1 MKKTILLSL
10 MASSLLAE
18 DDGVFMSVGYQ
29 IGEAAQ
35 MVKNTGEIQKVS
47 NAYENLN
54 NLLTRY
60 NELKQTASST
70 NSSTA
75 QAVDNLKESA
85 SRLKTTPNTA
95 NQAVS
100 SALSSAVAMWQ
111 VIASNLANNS
121 LPTDKYNE
129 INTISQSLQNTLENK
144 NTANNNITIEN
155 DYEQLL
161 TQASTIISTLQ
172 SQCPGIDGGNGKP
185 WGINASGNA
194 CNIFG
199 STFSAI
205 NSMINSAKKAAEQA
219 RRTAPE
225 GPNQQS
231 AFNSMINSAKKAAE
245 QARRT
250 APEGPNQQSAFTDAD
265 FTKNLNQVSSVINDT
280 ISYLK
285 GDNLATIY
293 NTLQKTPDS
302 KGFHS
307 LVSRSSYSYSLNE
320 TKYSE
325 FQTTTKE
332 FGHNPFRSVGLINSQ
347 SNNGAMNGVGVQL
360 GYKQFFGKNKFFG
373 IRYYAFFDYN
383 HAYIKSNFFNSASNV
398 FTYGAGSDLL
408 LNFINGG
415 SDKNRKVSFGI
426 FGGIALAGTT
436 WLNNQSA
443 NLKITNSAY
452 SAKINNTNF
461 QFLFN
466 TGLRLQGIHHGVEL
480 GVKIPTI
487 NTNYYSFMGA
497 KLAFRRLYSVYFNYV
512 LAY

>member
-10 MASSLLAE
+10 MASSLFAE
-18 DDGVFMSVGYQ
+18 DDGAYMSVGYQ

-60 NELKQTASST
+60 NELKQTASNT
-70 NSSTA
+70 DSSTA
-75 QAVDNLKESA
+75 QAIDNLKESA

-100 SALSSAVAMWQ
+100 SALSSAVGMWQ

-121 LPTDKYNE
+121 LSTSEYNK
-129 INTISQSLQNTLENK
+129 INAISQLLQNTLENK
-144 NTANNNITIEN
+144 NNELTIGN
-155 DYEQLL
+155 DYEHLL
-161 TQASTIISTLQ
+161 TQASTIINTLQ
-172 SQCPGIDGGNGKP
+172 SQCPGVDGGNGKP

-194 CNIFG
+194 CAIFG
-199 STFSAI
+199 NTFSAI
-205 NSMINSAKKAAEQA
+205 NSMIDSAKNAAADA
-219 RRTAPE
+219 RRTSPDNL
-225 GPNQQS
+225 NQQN
-231 AFNSMINSAKKAAE
+231 AFNN
-245 QARRT
+245 
-250 APEGPNQQSAFTDAD
+250 AD
-265 FTKNLNQVSSVINDT
+265 FNKNLNQVSSVINDT

-285 GDNLATIY
+285 GDNLETIY
-293 NTLQKTPDS
+293 NTLQKTPNS
-302 KGFHS
+302 KGFQS

-320 TKYSE
+320 TQYSQ

-373 IRYYAFFDYN
+373 IRYYGFFDYN
-383 HAYIKSNFFNSASNV
+383 YAYIKSNFFNSASNV

-443 NLKITNSAY
+443 NLKTTTSIY

-466 TGLRLQGIHHGVEL
+466 TGLRLQGIHHGIEL

-497 KLAFRRLYSVYFNYV
+497 KLAYRRLYSVYFNYV

>member
-60 NELKQTASST
+60 NELKQTASNT
-70 NSSTA
+70 DSSTA
-75 QAVDNLKESA
+75 QAIDNLKESA
-85 SRLKTTPNTA
+85 NRLKTTPNSA

-121 LPTDKYNE
+121 LSTSEYNK
-129 INTISQSLQNTLENK
+129 INAISQLLQNTLENK
-144 NTANNNITIEN
+144 NTANNNTTIEN
-155 DYEQLL
+155 DYDHLL
-161 TQASTIISTLQ
+161 TQASIIINTLQ

-199 STFSAI
+199 NTFSAI
-205 NSMINSAKKAAEQA
+205 NSIIDSAKKAAAQS
-219 RRTAPE
+219 RRTDPKN
-225 GPNQQS
+225 PNQS
-231 AFNSMINSAKKAAE
+231 N
-245 QARRT
+245 T
-250 APEGPNQQSAFTDAD
+250 FTDAD
-265 FTKNLNQVSSVINDT
+265 FNKNLNQVSSVINDT

-285 GDNLATIY
+285 GENLETIY
-293 NTLQKTPDS
+293 NTLQKTPGS
-302 KGFHS
+302 KGFQS

-320 TKYSE
+320 TQYSE

-332 FGHNPFRSVGLINSQ
+332 FGNNPFRSVGLINSQ
-347 SNNGAMNGVGVQL
+347 SNNGAMNGVGVQV

-408 LNFINGG
+408 LNLINGG
-415 SDKNRKVSFGI
+415 SNQNRKISFGI

-436 WLNNQSA
+436 WLNSQFV
-443 NLKITNSAY
+443 NLKTTTSIYN
-452 SAKINNTNF
+452 AKINNTNF

>member
-29 IGEAAQ
+29 IGEAVQ
-35 MVKNTGEIQKVS
+35 QVKNTGEIQKVS

-60 NELKQTASST
+60 NELKQTASNT
-70 NSSTA
+70 DSSTA
-75 QAVDNLKESA
+75 QAIDNLKESA
-85 SRLKTTPNTA
+85 SRLKTTPNSA
-95 NQAVS
+95 KEAVS

-121 LPTDKYNE
+121 LPTSEYEK

-144 NTANNNITIEN
+144 NNDLTIVN
-155 DYEQLL
+155 DYEYLL
-161 TQASTIISTLQ
+161 GQASTIISTLQ
-172 SQCPGIDGGNGKP
+172 SQCPSIDGGNGTP

-199 STFSAI
+199 NTFSAI
-205 NSMINSAKKAAEQA
+205 TSMIDSAKKAAEQS
-219 RRTAPE
+219 RRTDPE
-225 GPNQQS
+225 NPNQ
-231 AFNSMINSAKKAAE
+231 
-245 QARRT
+245 
-250 APEGPNQQSAFTDAD
+250 PNAFTNAD
-265 FTKNLNQVSSVINDT
+265 FNKNLNEVSSVINDT

-302 KGFHS
+302 KGFQS

-320 TKYSE
+320 TQYSE

-373 IRYYAFFDYN
+373 IRYYGFFDYN
-383 HAYIKSNFFNSASNV
+383 YAYIKSNFFNSASNV

-497 KLAFRRLYSVYFNYV
+497 KLAYRRLYSVYFNYV

>member
-1 MKKTILLSL
+1 MKKTILLPL

-18 DDGVFMSVGYQ
+18 NDGAFMSVGYQ
-29 IGEAAQ
+29 IGEAVQ

-60 NELKQTASST
+60 NELKQTASNT

-75 QAVDNLKESA
+75 QAIDNLKESA
-85 SRLKTTPNTA
+85 SRLKTTPNSA

-100 SALSSAVAMWQ
+100 SALSSAVGMWQ

-121 LPTDKYNE
+121 LPTGKYNE
-129 INTISQSLQNTLENK
+129 INAISQLLQNTLENK
-144 NTANNNITIEN
+144 NNELTIGN
-155 DYEQLL
+155 DYEHLL
-161 TQASTIISTLQ
+161 TQASTIINTLQ
-172 SQCPGIDGGNGKP
+172 NQCPGIDGGNGKP

-194 CNIFG
+194 CAIFG
-199 STFSAI
+199 NTFNAI
-205 NSMINSAKKAAEQA
+205 NSMIDSAKKAAADA
-219 RRTAPE
+219 RRTSPE
-225 GPNQQS
+225 NPNQPN
-231 AFNSMINSAKKAAE
+231 AFNN
-245 QARRT
+245 
-250 APEGPNQQSAFTDAD
+250 AD
-265 FTKNLNQVSSVINDT
+265 FNKNLNQVSSVINDT

-320 TKYSE
+320 TQYSE

-497 KLAFRRLYSVYFNYV
+497 KLAYRRLYSVYFNYV

>member
-1 MKKTILLSL
+1 MKKMILLSL

-60 NELKQTASST
+60 NELKQTASNT

-75 QAVDNLKESA
+75 QAINNLKESA
-85 SRLKTTPNTA
+85 NRLKTTPNTA

-121 LPTDKYNE
+121 LPTNE
-129 INTISQSLQNTLENK
+129 YEKINTISQLLQNTLENK
-144 NTANNNITIEN
+144 NTANNNTTIDN
-155 DYEQLL
+155 DASKLL
-161 TQASTIISTLQ
+161 DDAKTIINTLQ
-172 SQCPGIDGGNGKP
+172 SQCPRIDGGNGKP

-199 STFSAI
+199 NTFSAI
-205 NSMINSAKKAAEQA
+205 TSMINSAKEAAAQS
-219 RRTAPE
+219 RRTDPE
-225 GPNQQS
+225 NPNKQNTFTNTD
-231 AFNSMINSAKKAAE
+231 FN
-245 QARRT
+245 
-250 APEGPNQQSAFTDAD
+250 
-265 FTKNLNQVSSVINDT
+265 KNLNQVSSVINDT

-285 GDNLATIY
+285 GENLATIY
-293 NTLQKTPDS
+293 NTLQKTPGS
-302 KGFHS
+302 KGFQG

-320 TKYSE
+320 TQYSE

-332 FGHNPFRSVGLINSQ
+332 FGNNPFRSVGLINSQ

-415 SDKNRKVSFGI
+415 SNQNRKISFGI

-436 WLNNQSA
+436 WLNSQFV
-443 NLKITNSAY
+443 NLKTTTSIYN
-452 SAKINNTNF
+452 AKINNTNF

>member
-10 MASSLLAE
+10 MVSSLLAE
-18 DDGVFMSVGYQ
+18 NDGVFMSVGYQ
-29 IGEAAQ
+29 IGEAVQ
-35 MVKNTGEIQKVS
+35 QVKNTGEIQKVS

-60 NELKQTASST
+60 NELKQTASNT

-75 QAVDNLKESA
+75 QAINNLKESA
-85 SRLKTTPNTA
+85 SRLKTTPNSA

-100 SALSSAVAMWQ
+100 SALSSAVGMWQ

-121 LPTDKYNE
+121 LSTSEYNK
-129 INTISQSLQNTLENK
+129 INAISQLLQNTLENK
-144 NTANNNITIEN
+144 NNNLTIAN
-155 DYEQLL
+155 DYDHLL
-161 TQASTIISTLQ
+161 GQASAIINTLQ

-199 STFSAI
+199 NTFNAI
-205 NSMINSAKKAAEQA
+205 NSMISSAKKAAADA

-225 GPNQQS
+225 NPNQ
-231 AFNSMINSAKKAAE
+231 
-245 QARRT
+245 
-250 APEGPNQQSAFTDAD
+250 PNAFTNAD
-265 FTKNLNQVSSVINDT
+265 FNKNLNQVSSVINDT

-302 KGFHS
+302 KGFQS

-320 TKYSE
+320 TQYSQ

-497 KLAFRRLYSVYFNYV
+497 KLAYRRLYSVYFNYV

>member
-10 MASSLLAE
+10 MVSSLLAE
-18 DDGVFMSVGYQ
+18 NDGVFMSVGYQ
-29 IGEAAQ
+29 IGEAVQ
-35 MVKNTGEIQKVS
+35 QVKNTGEIQKVS

-60 NELKQTASST
+60 NELKQTASNT
-70 NSSTA
+70 NSSTT
-75 QAVDNLKESA
+75 QAIDNLKESA

-100 SALSSAVAMWQ
+100 SALSSAVGMWQ

-121 LPTDKYNE
+121 LPTSEYEKLKA
-129 INTISQSLQNTLENK
+129 TSQLLQNTLENK
-144 NTANNNITIEN
+144 NNNLTIGN
-155 DYEQLL
+155 DYGQLL
-161 TQASTIISTLQ
+161 TQASTIINTLQ
-172 SQCPGIDGGNGKP
+172 TQCPGIDGGNGKP

-194 CNIFG
+194 CTIFG
-199 STFSAI
+199 NTFNAI
-205 NSMINSAKKAAEQA
+205 TSMIDSAKKAAADA

-225 GPNQQS
+225 GPNQ
-231 AFNSMINSAKKAAE
+231 
-245 QARRT
+245 
-250 APEGPNQQSAFTDAD
+250 PNAFTNAD
-265 FTKNLNQVSSVINDT
+265 FNKNLNQVSSVINDT

-302 KGFHS
+302 KGFQS

-320 TKYSE
+320 TQYSQ

-436 WLNNQSA
+436 WLNSQLV
-443 NLKITNSAY
+443 NLKTTTSIYN
-452 SAKINNTNF
+452 AKINNTNF

-497 KLAFRRLYSVYFNYV
+497 KLTYRRLYSLYLNYV

>member
-10 MASSLLAE
+10 MASSLFAE
-18 DDGVFMSVGYQ
+18 DDGAYMSVGYQ

-60 NELKQTASST
+60 NELKQTASNT
-70 NSSTA
+70 DSSTT
-75 QAVDNLKESA
+75 QAIDNLKESA
-85 SRLKTTPNTA
+85 GRLKTTPNTA

-100 SALSSAVAMWQ
+100 SALSSAVGMWQ
-111 VIASNLANNS
+111 VIASNLANGT
-121 LPTDKYNE
+121 LPTDKYNQ
-129 INTISQSLQNTLENK
+129 INAISQLLQNTLENK
-144 NTANNNITIEN
+144 NNELTIGN
-155 DYEQLL
+155 DYEHLL
-161 TQASTIISTLQ
+161 GQASTIISTLQ
-172 SQCPGIDGGNGKP
+172 SQCPRIDGGNGKP

-199 STFSAI
+199 NTFNAI
-205 NSMINSAKKAAEQA
+205 TSMIDSAKKAATQS
-219 RRTAPE
+219 RRTDPSQ
-225 GPNQQS
+225 PNQ
-231 AFNSMINSAKKAAE
+231 
-245 QARRT
+245 
-250 APEGPNQQSAFTDAD
+250 PNTFTNAD
-265 FTKNLNQVSSVINDT
+265 FNKNLNEVSSVINDT

-285 GDNLATIY
+285 GENLATIY
-293 NTLQKTPDS
+293 NTLQKTPGS
-302 KGFHS
+302 KGFQS

-320 TKYSE
+320 TQYSE

-415 SDKNRKVSFGI
+415 SDRNRKISFGI

-436 WLNNQSA
+436 WLNSQSV
-443 NLKITNSAY
+443 NLKTTTSIYN
-452 SAKINNTNF
+452 AKINNTNF

>member
-10 MASSLLAE
+10 MVSSLLAE

-60 NELKQTASST
+60 NELKQTASNT
-70 NSSTA
+70 DSSTA
-75 QAVDNLKESA
+75 QAIDNLKESA
-85 SRLKTTPNTA
+85 SRLKTTPNNA

-111 VIASNLANNS
+111 VIASNLANGT

-129 INTISQSLQNTLENK
+129 INAISQLLQNTLENK
-144 NTANNNITIEN
+144 NTANNNTTIEN
-155 DYEQLL
+155 DYDQLL

-205 NSMINSAKKAAEQA
+205 NSMIDSAKKAAEQS
-219 RRTAPE
+219 RRTDPSQ
-225 GPNQQS
+225 PNQ
-231 AFNSMINSAKKAAE
+231 
-245 QARRT
+245 
-250 APEGPNQQSAFTDAD
+250 PNTFTNAD
-265 FTKNLNQVSSVINDT
+265 FNKNLNQVSSVINDT

-302 KGFHS
+302 KGFQS

-320 TKYSE
+320 TQYSE

-332 FGHNPFRSVGLINSQ
+332 FGLNPFRSVGLINSQ

-360 GYKQFFGKNKFFG
+360 GYKQFFGQNKFFG

-415 SDKNRKVSFGI
+415 SDKNRKISFGI

-436 WLNNQSA
+436 WLNSQSA

>member
-1 MKKTILLSL
+1 MKKTILLPL

-18 DDGVFMSVGYQ
+18 NDGVFMSVGYQ

-60 NELKQTASST
+60 NELKQTASNT
-70 NSSTA
+70 DSSTA
-75 QAVDNLKESA
+75 QAINNLKESA
-85 SRLKTTPNTA
+85 NRLKTTPNTA

-100 SALSSAVAMWQ
+100 SALSSAVGMWQ
-111 VIASNLANNS
+111 VVASNLANGTLS
-121 LPTDKYNE
+121 TSEYDK
-129 INTISQSLQNTLENK
+129 INAISQLLQNTLENK
-144 NTANNNITIEN
+144 NNELTIGN
-155 DYEQLL
+155 DYEYLL
-161 TQASTIISTLQ
+161 TQASTIINTLQ

-185 WGINASGNA
+185 WGINANGNA

-199 STFSAI
+199 NTFNAI
-205 NSMINSAKKAAEQA
+205 NSMISSAKKAAAEA

-225 GPNQQS
+225 NPNQ
-231 AFNSMINSAKKAAE
+231 
-245 QARRT
+245 
-250 APEGPNQQSAFTDAD
+250 PSAFTNAD

-285 GDNLATIY
+285 GDNLETIY
-293 NTLQKTPDS
+293 NTLQKTPNS
-302 KGFHS
+302 KGFQS

-320 TKYSE
+320 TQYSQ

-436 WLNNQSA
+436 WLNSQSA

>member
-1 MKKTILLSL
+1 M
-10 MASSLLAE
+10 
-18 DDGVFMSVGYQ
+18 
-29 IGEAAQ
+29 
-35 MVKNTGEIQKVS
+35 
-47 NAYENLN
+47 
-54 NLLTRY
+54 
-60 NELKQTASST
+60 
-70 NSSTA
+70 
-75 QAVDNLKESA
+75 
-85 SRLKTTPNTA
+85 
-95 NQAVS
+95 
-100 SALSSAVAMWQ
+100 
-111 VIASNLANNS
+111 
-121 LPTDKYNE
+121 
-129 INTISQSLQNTLENK
+129 
-144 NTANNNITIEN
+144 
-155 DYEQLL
+155 
-161 TQASTIISTLQ
+161 
-172 SQCPGIDGGNGKP
+172 ID
-185 WGINASGNA
+185 
-194 CNIFG
+194 
-199 STFSAI
+199 
-205 NSMINSAKKAAEQA
+205 SAKKAAAEA
-219 RRTAPE
+219 RRTSPKN
-225 GPNQQS
+225 PNQQ
-231 AFNSMINSAKKAAE
+231 N
-245 QARRT
+245 
-250 APEGPNQQSAFTDAD
+250 AFTNAD
-265 FTKNLNQVSSVINDT
+265 FNKNLNQVSSVINDT

-293 NTLQKTPDS
+293 NTLQKTPNS

-320 TKYSE
+320 TQYSQ

-436 WLNNQSA
+436 WLNSQSA
-443 NLKITNSAY
+443 NLKITNSTY

>member
-1 MKKTILLSL
+1 
-10 MASSLLAE
+10 
-18 DDGVFMSVGYQ
+18 MSVGYQ

-60 NELKQTASST
+60 NELKQTASNT

-75 QAVDNLKESA
+75 QAINNLKESA
-85 SRLKTTPNTA
+85 NRLKTTPNTA

-121 LPTDKYNE
+121 LSASEYEKLKAT
-129 INTISQSLQNTLENK
+129 SQLLQNTLENK
-144 NTANNNITIEN
+144 NTANNNTTIEN
-155 DYEQLL
+155 DYSQLL
-161 TQASTIISTLQ
+161 DDAKTIISTLQ

-199 STFSAI
+199 NTFSAI
-205 NSMINSAKKAAEQA
+205 NSMINSAKEAAMQS
-219 RRTAPE
+219 RRTE
-225 GPNQQS
+225 PNQ
-231 AFNSMINSAKKAAE
+231 
-245 QARRT
+245 
-250 APEGPNQQSAFTDAD
+250 PSAFTNAD
-265 FTKNLNQVSSVINDT
+265 FNKNLNQVSSVINDT

-285 GDNLATIY
+285 GENLATIY
-293 NTLQKTPDS
+293 NTLQKTPGS
-302 KGFHS
+302 KGFQS

-332 FGHNPFRSVGLINSQ
+332 FGNNPFRSVGLINSQ

-415 SDKNRKVSFGI
+415 SNQNRKISFGI

-436 WLNNQSA
+436 WLNSQFV
-443 NLKITNSAY
+443 NLKTTTSIY

>member
-10 MASSLLAE
+10 MVSSLLAE
-18 DDGVFMSVGYQ
+18 NDGVFMSVGYQ
-29 IGEAAQ
+29 IGEAVQ
-35 MVKNTGEIQKVS
+35 QVKNTGEIQKVS

-60 NELKQTASST
+60 NELKQTASNT
-70 NSSTA
+70 DSSTA
-75 QAVDNLKESA
+75 QAIDNLKESA
-85 SRLKTTPNTA
+85 SRLKTTPNSA

-129 INTISQSLQNTLENK
+129 INAISQLLQNTLEK
-144 NTANNNITIEN
+144 NNDLKIEN
-155 DYEQLL
+155 DYDQLL
-161 TQASTIISTLQ
+161 TQASTIINTLQ
-172 SQCPGIDGGNGKP
+172 SQCPEIDGGNGKP

-194 CNIFG
+194 CAIFG
-199 STFSAI
+199 NTFNAI
-205 NSMINSAKKAAEQA
+205 NSMIDSAKKAAADA

-225 GPNQQS
+225 SPSQPS
-231 AFNSMINSAKKAAE
+231 AFNN
-245 QARRT
+245 
-250 APEGPNQQSAFTDAD
+250 AD
-265 FTKNLNQVSSVINDT
+265 FNKNLNQVSSVINDT

-320 TKYSE
+320 TQYSQ

-415 SDKNRKVSFGI
+415 SDKNRKISFGI

-443 NLKITNSAY
+443 NLKTTTSIYN
-452 SAKINNTNF
+452 AKINNTNF

-497 KLAFRRLYSVYFNYV
+497 KLAYRRLYSVYFNYV

>member
-10 MASSLLAE
+10 MVSPLLAE
-18 DDGVFMSVGYQ
+18 NDGVFMSVGYQ

-60 NELKQTASST
+60 NELKQTASRT
-70 NSSTA
+70 DSSTA
-75 QAVDNLKESA
+75 QAINNLKESA
-85 SRLKTTPNTA
+85 SRLKTTPNSA

-100 SALSSAVAMWQ
+100 SALSSAVGMWQ
-111 VIASNLANNS
+111 VIASNLAKNS
-121 LPTDKYNE
+121 LSTSEYNK
-129 INTISQSLQNTLENK
+129 INAISQLLQNTLENK
-144 NTANNNITIEN
+144 NTANNNTTIDN
-155 DYEQLL
+155 DASKLL
-161 TQASTIISTLQ
+161 DDAKTIISTLQ

-194 CNIFG
+194 CNIFDN
-199 STFSAI
+199 TFSAI
-205 NSMINSAKKAAEQA
+205 NSMIDSAKKVAAEA
-219 RRTAPE
+219 RRTDPE
-225 GPNQQS
+225 NLNQ
-231 AFNSMINSAKKAAE
+231 
-245 QARRT
+245 
-250 APEGPNQQSAFTDAD
+250 PSAFTNAD
-265 FTKNLNQVSSVINDT
+265 FNKNLNQVSSVINDT

-293 NTLQKTPDS
+293 NTLQKTPGS
-302 KGFHS
+302 KGFQG

-320 TKYSE
+320 TKYSQ

-332 FGHNPFRSVGLINSQ
+332 FGNNPFRSVGLINSQ
-347 SNNGAMNGVGVQL
+347 SDNGAMNGVGVQL

-436 WLNNQSA
+436 WLNSQFV
-443 NLKITNSAY
+443 NLKTTTSIYN
-452 SAKINNTNF
+452 AKINNTNF

-497 KLAFRRLYSVYFNYV
+497 KLAYRRLYSVYFNYV

>member
-10 MASSLLAE
+10 MVSSLLAE
-18 DDGVFMSVGYQ
+18 NDGVFMSVGYQ

-60 NELKQTASST
+60 NELKQTASNT
-70 NSSTA
+70 NSSTT
-75 QAVDNLKESA
+75 QAIDNLKESA
-85 SRLKTTPNTA
+85 SRLKTTPNSA
-95 NQAVS
+95 NQAVF
-100 SALSSAVAMWQ
+100 SALSSAVGMWQ
-111 VIASNLANNS
+111 VIASNLAS
-121 LPTDKYNE
+121 GTLPTDKYNQ
-129 INTISQSLQNTLENK
+129 INAISQLLQNTLENK
-144 NTANNNITIEN
+144 NNNLTIAN
-155 DYEQLL
+155 DYDHLL
-161 TQASTIISTLQ
+161 GQAKTIISTLQ

-194 CNIFG
+194 CAIFG
-199 STFSAI
+199 NTFSAI
-205 NSMINSAKKAAEQA
+205 NSMIDSAKKAAAEA
-219 RRTAPE
+219 RRNNPE
-225 GPNQQS
+225 GPNQT
-231 AFNSMINSAKKAAE
+231 N
-245 QARRT
+245 
-250 APEGPNQQSAFTDAD
+250 AFTNAD
-265 FTKNLNQVSSVINDT
+265 FNKNLNQVSSVINDT

-293 NTLQKTPDS
+293 NTLQKTPNS
-302 KGFHS
+302 KGFQS

-320 TKYSE
+320 TQYSQ

-347 SNNGAMNGVGVQL
+347 SDNGAMNGVGVQL

-415 SDKNRKVSFGI
+415 SDKNRKISFGI

-436 WLNNQSA
+436 WLNSQSA

-497 KLAFRRLYSVYFNYV
+497 KLAYRRLYSVYFNYV

>member
-10 MASSLLAE
+10 MVSSLFAE
-18 DDGVFMSVGYQ
+18 DDGVYMSVGYQ

-60 NELKQTASST
+60 NELKQTASNT

-75 QAVDNLKESA
+75 QAIDNLKESA
-85 SRLKTTPNTA
+85 SRLKTTPNSA

-111 VIASNLANNS
+111 VIVSNLANNS
-121 LPTDKYNE
+121 LPTSEYNK
-129 INTISQSLQNTLENK
+129 INAISQSLQNTLENK
-144 NTANNNITIEN
+144 NNDLKIEN
-155 DYEQLL
+155 DYDHLL
-161 TQASTIISTLQ
+161 TQASTIINTLQ

-199 STFSAI
+199 NTFNAI
-205 NSMINSAKKAAEQA
+205 TSMIDSAKKAAADA

-225 GPNQQS
+225 SPNQPS
-231 AFNSMINSAKKAAE
+231 AFNN
-245 QARRT
+245 
-250 APEGPNQQSAFTDAD
+250 AD
-265 FTKNLNQVSSVINDT
+265 FNKNLNQVSSVINDT

-302 KGFHS
+302 KGFQS

-320 TKYSE
+320 TQYSE

-436 WLNNQSA
+436 WLNSQFM
-443 NLKITNSAY
+443 NLKTTNSAY

-497 KLAFRRLYSVYFNYV
+497 KLAYRRLYSVYFNYV

>member
-10 MASSLLAE
+10 MASSLFAE
-18 DDGVFMSVGYQ
+18 DDGAYMSVGYQ

-60 NELKQTASST
+60 NELKQTASNT
-70 NSSTA
+70 DSSTT
-75 QAVDNLKESA
+75 QAIDNLKESA

-100 SALSSAVAMWQ
+100 SALSSAVGMWQ

-121 LPTDKYNE
+121 LSTSEYDK
-129 INTISQSLQNTLENK
+129 INAISQLLQNTLENK
-144 NTANNNITIEN
+144 SNDLKIEN
-155 DYEQLL
+155 DYDHLL
-161 TQASTIISTLQ
+161 TQASTIINTLQ
-172 SQCPGIDGGNGKP
+172 SQCPSVDGGNGTP

-194 CNIFG
+194 CAIFG
-199 STFSAI
+199 NTFSAI
-205 NSMINSAKKAAEQA
+205 NSMIDSAKKAAADA
-219 RRTAPE
+219 RRTDPE
-225 GPNQQS
+225 NPNQQN
-231 AFNSMINSAKKAAE
+231 AFNN
-245 QARRT
+245 
-250 APEGPNQQSAFTDAD
+250 AD
-265 FTKNLNQVSSVINDT
+265 FNKNLNQVSSVINDT

-285 GDNLATIY
+285 GDNLETIY
-293 NTLQKTPDS
+293 NTLQKTPNS
-302 KGFHS
+302 KGFQS

-320 TKYSE
+320 TQYSQ

-373 IRYYAFFDYN
+373 IRYYGFFDYN
-383 HAYIKSNFFNSASNV
+383 YAYIKSNFFNSASNV

-415 SDKNRKVSFGI
+415 SDRNRKVSFGI

-452 SAKINNTNF
+452 STKINNTNF

-466 TGLRLQGIHHGVEL
+466 TGLRLQGIHHGIEL

-497 KLAFRRLYSVYFNYV
+497 KLAYRRLYSLYLNYV

>member
-1 MKKTILLSL
+1 MKKTILLPL

-18 DDGVFMSVGYQ
+18 NDGVFMSVGYQ
-29 IGEAAQ
+29 IGEAVQ
-35 MVKNTGEIQKVS
+35 QVKNTGEIQKVS

-60 NELKQTASST
+60 NELKQTASNT

-75 QAVDNLKESA
+75 QAIDNLKESA

-100 SALSSAVAMWQ
+100 SALSSAVGMWQ

-121 LPTDKYNE
+121 LSTSEYDK
-129 INTISQSLQNTLENK
+129 INAISQLLQNTLENK
-144 NTANNNITIEN
+144 NNDLTIGN
-155 DYEQLL
+155 DYEHLL
-161 TQASTIISTLQ
+161 TQASTIINTLQ

-194 CNIFG
+194 CTIFG
-199 STFSAI
+199 NTFNAI
-205 NSMINSAKKAAEQA
+205 TSMIDSAKKAAEQA
-219 RRTAPE
+219 RRTDPE
-225 GPNQQS
+225 NPNQ
-231 AFNSMINSAKKAAE
+231 
-245 QARRT
+245 
-250 APEGPNQQSAFTDAD
+250 PNAFTNAD
-265 FTKNLNQVSSVINDT
+265 FNKNLNQVSSVINDT

-293 NTLQKTPDS
+293 NTLQKTPGS

-320 TKYSE
+320 TQYSQ

-373 IRYYAFFDYN
+373 IRYYGFFDYN
-383 HAYIKSNFFNSASNV
+383 YAYIKSNFFNSASNV

-443 NLKITNSAY
+443 NLKTTTSAY

-497 KLAFRRLYSVYFNYV
+497 KLAYRRLYSVYFNYV

>member
-10 MASSLLAE
+10 MVSSLLAE
-18 DDGVFMSVGYQ
+18 NDGVFMSVGYQ
-29 IGEAAQ
+29 IGEAVQ
-35 MVKNTGEIQKVS
+35 QVKNTGEIQKVS

-60 NELKQTASST
+60 NELKQTASNT

-75 QAVDNLKESA
+75 QAIDNLKESA
-85 SRLKTTPNTA
+85 KRLKTTPNSA

-100 SALSSAVAMWQ
+100 SALSSAVGMWQ
-111 VIASNLANNS
+111 VVASNLANNS
-121 LPTDKYNE
+121 LPTSEYEKLKA
-129 INTISQSLQNTLENK
+129 TSQLLQNTLENK
-144 NTANNNITIEN
+144 NNELTIGN
-155 DYEQLL
+155 DYEHLL
-161 TQASTIISTLQ
+161 TQASTIINTLQ

-194 CNIFG
+194 CTIFG
-199 STFSAI
+199 NTFNAI
-205 NSMINSAKKAAEQA
+205 NSMIDSAKKAATEA
-219 RRTAPE
+219 RRTSP
-225 GPNQQS
+225 GS
-231 AFNSMINSAKKAAE
+231 
-245 QARRT
+245 
-250 APEGPNQQSAFTDAD
+250 PNQQSAFTNAD
-265 FTKNLNQVSSVINDT
+265 FNKNLNQVSSVINDT

-293 NTLQKTPDS
+293 NTLQKTPNS
-302 KGFHS
+302 KGFQS

-320 TKYSE
+320 TQYSE

-373 IRYYAFFDYN
+373 IRYYGFFDYN
-383 HAYIKSNFFNSASNV
+383 YAYIKSNFFNSASNV

-436 WLNNQSA
+436 WLNSQLV

-452 SAKINNTNF
+452 NAKINNTNF

-497 KLAFRRLYSVYFNYV
+497 KLAYRRLYSVYFNYV

>member
-10 MASSLLAE
+10 MVSSLLAE

-60 NELKQTASST
+60 NELKQTASNT

-75 QAVDNLKESA
+75 QAIDNLKESA
-85 SRLKTTPNTA
+85 NRLKTTPNTA

-121 LPTDKYNE
+121 LPASEYEKLKAT
-129 INTISQSLQNTLENK
+129 SQLLQNTLENK
-144 NTANNNITIEN
+144 NNELTIGN
-155 DYEQLL
+155 DYDSLL
-161 TQASTIISTLQ
+161 TQASTIINTLQ
-172 SQCPGIDGGNGKP
+172 SQCPKIDGGNGKP

-199 STFSAI
+199 NTFSAI
-205 NSMINSAKKAAEQA
+205 TSMINSAKKTAEQS
-219 RRTAPE
+219 RRTDPE
-225 GPNQQS
+225 KPNQ
-231 AFNSMINSAKKAAE
+231 
-245 QARRT
+245 
-250 APEGPNQQSAFTDAD
+250 PNTFTNAD
-265 FTKNLNQVSSVINDT
+265 FNKNLNQVSSVIEKT

-285 GDNLATIY
+285 GENLETIY
-293 NTLQKTPDS
+293 NTLQKTPGS
-302 KGFHS
+302 KGFQS

-320 TKYSE
+320 TQYSQ

-415 SDKNRKVSFGI
+415 SNQNRKVSFGI

-436 WLNNQSA
+436 WLNSQFM
-443 NLKITNSAY
+443 NLKTTTSIYN
-452 SAKINNTNF
+452 AKINNTNF

>member
-18 DDGVFMSVGYQ
+18 NDGVFMSVGYQ
-29 IGEAAQ
+29 IGEAVQ
-35 MVKNTGEIQKVS
+35 QVKNTGEIQKVS

-60 NELKQTASST
+60 NELKQTASNT
-70 NSSTA
+70 NSSTT
-75 QAVDNLKESA
+75 QAIDNLKESA
-85 SRLKTTPNTA
+85 SRLKTTPNSA

-100 SALSSAVAMWQ
+100 SALSSAVGMWQ
-111 VIASNLANNS
+111 VIASNLANGT
-121 LPTDKYNE
+121 LPTNKYNE
-129 INTISQSLQNTLENK
+129 INAISQLLQNTLENK
-144 NTANNNITIEN
+144 NNNLTIEN
-155 DYEQLL
+155 DYEHLL
-161 TQASTIISTLQ
+161 TQASTIITTLQ

-199 STFSAI
+199 NTFNAI
-205 NSMINSAKKAAEQA
+205 TSMIDSAKKAAAEA
-219 RRTAPE
+219 RRTDPE
-225 GPNQQS
+225 NPNQ
-231 AFNSMINSAKKAAE
+231 
-245 QARRT
+245 
-250 APEGPNQQSAFTDAD
+250 PSAFTNAD

-293 NTLQKTPDS
+293 NTLQKTPGS

-320 TKYSE
+320 TQYSE

-436 WLNNQSA
+436 WLNSQSA
-443 NLKITNSAY
+443 NLKITNSTY

-497 KLAFRRLYSVYFNYV
+497 KLAYRRLYSVYFNYV

>member
-60 NELKQTASST
+60 NELKQTASNT
-70 NSSTA
+70 DSSTA
-75 QAVDNLKESA
+75 QAIDNLKESA
-85 SRLKTTPNTA
+85 SRLKTTPNSS

-144 NTANNNITIEN
+144 NNNLTIEN
-155 DYEQLL
+155 DYDHLL

-199 STFSAI
+199 NTFSAI
-205 NSMINSAKKAAEQA
+205 TSMIDSAKKAAEQS
-219 RRTAPE
+219 RRTDPE
-225 GPNQQS
+225 SPNQ
-231 AFNSMINSAKKAAE
+231 
-245 QARRT
+245 
-250 APEGPNQQSAFTDAD
+250 PNAFTNAD
-265 FTKNLNQVSSVINDT
+265 FNKNLNQVSSVINDT

-293 NTLQKTPDS
+293 NTIQKTPGS
-302 KGFHS
+302 KGFQS

-320 TKYSE
+320 TQYSE

-415 SDKNRKVSFGI
+415 SNQNRKISFGI

-443 NLKITNSAY
+443 NLKITNSTY
-452 SAKINNTNF
+452 NAKINNTNF

-497 KLAFRRLYSVYFNYV
+497 KLAYRRLYSVYFNYV

>member
-10 MASSLLAE
+10 MVSSLLAE

-29 IGEAAQ
+29 IGEAVQ
-35 MVKNTGEIQKVS
+35 QVKNTGEIQKVS

-60 NELKQTASST
+60 NELKQTASNT
-70 NSSTA
+70 DSSTA
-75 QAVDNLKESA
+75 QAINNLKESA
-85 SRLKTTPNTA
+85 SRLKTTPNSA

-121 LPTDKYNE
+121 LPTDKYNK
-129 INTISQSLQNTLENK
+129 INAISQLLQNTLENK
-144 NTANNNITIEN
+144 NNDLKIEN
-155 DYEQLL
+155 DYDQLL
-161 TQASTIISTLQ
+161 TQASTIINTLQ

-194 CNIFG
+194 CAIFG
-199 STFSAI
+199 NTFSAI
-205 NSMINSAKKAAEQA
+205 NSMIDSAKKAAAEA
-219 RRTAPE
+219 RRTDPE
-225 GPNQQS
+225 NPNQ
-231 AFNSMINSAKKAAE
+231 
-245 QARRT
+245 
-250 APEGPNQQSAFTDAD
+250 PSAFTNAD

-285 GDNLATIY
+285 GDNLETIY
-293 NTLQKTPDS
+293 NTLQKTPNS

-307 LVSRSSYSYSLNE
+307 LVSRSSYSYSLNQ
-320 TKYSE
+320 TQYSQ

-398 FTYGAGSDLL
+398 FTYGTGSDLL

-415 SDKNRKVSFGI
+415 SDKNRKISFGI

-436 WLNNQSA
+436 WLNSQLV
-443 NLKITNSAY
+443 NLKTTTSIYN
-452 SAKINNTNF
+452 AKINNTNF

>member
-18 DDGVFMSVGYQ
+18 NDGVFMSVGYQ
-29 IGEAAQ
+29 IGEAVQ
-35 MVKNTGEIQKVS
+35 QVKNTGEIQKVS

-60 NELKQTASST
+60 NELKQTASNT

-75 QAVDNLKESA
+75 QAIDNLKESA
-85 SRLKTTPNTA
+85 NRLKTTPNSA

-100 SALSSAVAMWQ
+100 SALSSAVGMWQ
-111 VIASNLANNS
+111 VIASNLAS
-121 LPTDKYNE
+121 GTLPTDKYNQ
-129 INTISQSLQNTLENK
+129 INAISQLLQNTLENK
-144 NTANNNITIEN
+144 NNDLKIEN
-155 DYEQLL
+155 DYEHLL
-161 TQASTIISTLQ
+161 TQANTIITTLQ

-194 CNIFG
+194 CAIFG
-199 STFSAI
+199 NTFSAI
-205 NSMINSAKKAAEQA
+205 TSMIDSAKEAAKQA

-225 GPNQQS
+225 GPNQ
-231 AFNSMINSAKKAAE
+231 
-245 QARRT
+245 
-250 APEGPNQQSAFTDAD
+250 PSAFTNAD

-320 TKYSE
+320 TQYSQ

-373 IRYYAFFDYN
+373 IRYYGFFDYN
-383 HAYIKSNFFNSASNV
+383 YAYIKSNFFNSASNV

-415 SDKNRKVSFGI
+415 SDKNRKISFGI

-436 WLNNQSA
+436 WLNSQLV
-443 NLKITNSAY
+443 NLKTTTSIYN
-452 SAKINNTNF
+452 AKINNTNF

-466 TGLRLQGIHHGVEL
+466 TGLRLQGIHHGIEL

-497 KLAFRRLYSVYFNYV
+497 KLAYRRLYSVYFNYV

>member
-10 MASSLLAE
+10 MVSSLLAE
-18 DDGVFMSVGYQ
+18 NDGVFMSVGYQ
-29 IGEAAQ
+29 IGEAVQ
-35 MVKNTGEIQKVS
+35 QVKNTGEIQKVS

-60 NELKQTASST
+60 NELKQTASNT
-70 NSSTA
+70 DSSTA
-75 QAVDNLKESA
+75 QAINNLKESA
-85 SRLKTTPNTA
+85 NRLKTTPNSA

-100 SALSSAVAMWQ
+100 SALSSAVGMWQ

-121 LPTDKYNE
+121 LSTSEYDK
-129 INTISQSLQNTLENK
+129 INAISQLLQNTLENK
-144 NTANNNITIEN
+144 NNELTIGN
-155 DYEQLL
+155 DYEHLL

-172 SQCPGIDGGNGKP
+172 NQCPGIDGGNGKP

-199 STFSAI
+199 NTFNAI
-205 NSMINSAKKAAEQA
+205 TSMIDSAKKAAADA

-225 GPNQQS
+225 GPNQ
-231 AFNSMINSAKKAAE
+231 
-245 QARRT
+245 
-250 APEGPNQQSAFTDAD
+250 PNAFTNAD
-265 FTKNLNQVSSVINDT
+265 FNKNLNQVSSVINDT

-302 KGFHS
+302 KGFQS

-320 TKYSE
+320 TQYSE

-497 KLAFRRLYSVYFNYV
+497 KLAYRRLYSVYFNYV

>member
-18 DDGVFMSVGYQ
+18 NDGVFMSVGYQ

-70 NSSTA
+70 DSSTA
-75 QAVDNLKESA
+75 QAINNLKESA
-85 SRLKTTPNTA
+85 NRLKTTPNSA

-111 VIASNLANNS
+111 VIASNLANGTLS
-121 LPTDKYNE
+121 ASEYEKLKAT
-129 INTISQSLQNTLENK
+129 SQLLQNTLENK
-144 NTANNNITIEN
+144 NTANNNTTIEN
-155 DYEQLL
+155 DYDHLL
-161 TQASTIISTLQ
+161 TQASTIINTLQ
-172 SQCPGIDGGNGKP
+172 NQCPGIDGGNGKP

-199 STFSAI
+199 NTFSAI
-205 NSMINSAKKAAEQA
+205 TSMIDSAKKAAEQS
-219 RRTAPE
+219 RRTDPSQ
-225 GPNQQS
+225 PNQ
-231 AFNSMINSAKKAAE
+231 
-245 QARRT
+245 
-250 APEGPNQQSAFTDAD
+250 PNTFTDAD
-265 FTKNLNQVSSVINDT
+265 FTKNLNEVSSVINDT

-285 GDNLATIY
+285 GENLATIY
-293 NTLQKTPDS
+293 NTLQKTPGS
-302 KGFHS
+302 KGFQS

-320 TKYSE
+320 TQYSE

-415 SDKNRKVSFGI
+415 SNQNRKISFGI

-436 WLNNQSA
+436 WLNSQFV
-443 NLKITNSAY
+443 NLKTTTSIYN
-452 SAKINNTNF
+452 AKINNTNF

>member
-10 MASSLLAE
+10 MISSLFAE
-18 DDGVFMSVGYQ
+18 DDGAYMSVGYQ
-29 IGEAAQ
+29 IGEAVQ

-60 NELKQTASST
+60 NELKQTASNT
-70 NSSTA
+70 DSSTA
-75 QAVDNLKESA
+75 QAIDNLKESA

-100 SALSSAVAMWQ
+100 SALSSAVGMWQ

-121 LPTDKYNE
+121 LSTSEYEKLKA
-129 INTISQSLQNTLENK
+129 TSQLLQNTLENK
-144 NTANNNITIEN
+144 NNNLKIED
-155 DYEQLL
+155 DYDQLL
-161 TQASTIISTLQ
+161 TQASTIITTLQ

-194 CNIFG
+194 CAIFG
-199 STFSAI
+199 NTFNAI
-205 NSMINSAKKAAEQA
+205 NSMIDSAKKAAAEA
-219 RRTAPE
+219 RRTSPE
-225 GPNQQS
+225 NPNQQ
-231 AFNSMINSAKKAAE
+231 N
-245 QARRT
+245 
-250 APEGPNQQSAFTDAD
+250 AFTNAD
-265 FTKNLNQVSSVINDT
+265 FNKNLNQVSSVINDT

-285 GDNLATIY
+285 GDNLETIY
-293 NTLQKTPDS
+293 NTIQKTPNS
-302 KGFHS
+302 KGFQS

-320 TKYSE
+320 TQYSQ

-373 IRYYAFFDYN
+373 IRYYGFFDYN
-383 HAYIKSNFFNSASNV
+383 YAYIKSNFFNSASNV

-415 SDKNRKVSFGI
+415 SDRNRKVSFGI

-443 NLKITNSAY
+443 NLKITTSAY

-466 TGLRLQGIHHGVEL
+466 TGLRLQGIHHGIEL

-497 KLAFRRLYSVYFNYV
+497 KLAYRRLYSLYLNYV

>member
-18 DDGVFMSVGYQ
+18 NDGVFMSVGYQ
-29 IGEAAQ
+29 IGEAVQ
-35 MVKNTGEIQKVS
+35 QVKNTGEIQKVS

-60 NELKQTASST
+60 NELKQTASNT
-70 NSSTA
+70 DSSTA
-75 QAVDNLKESA
+75 QAINNLKESA
-85 SRLKTTPNTA
+85 SRLKTTPNSA

-111 VIASNLANNS
+111 VIASNLAS
-121 LPTDKYNE
+121 GTLPTSEYDK
-129 INTISQSLQNTLENK
+129 INAISQLLQNTLENK
-144 NTANNNITIEN
+144 DNNLTIAN
-155 DYEQLL
+155 DYDQFL
-161 TQASTIISTLQ
+161 TQASTIINTLQ
-172 SQCPGIDGGNGKP
+172 NQCPGIDGGNGKP

-199 STFSAI
+199 NTFNAI
-205 NSMINSAKKAAEQA
+205 TSMIDSAKKAAADA

-225 GPNQQS
+225 SPNQ
-231 AFNSMINSAKKAAE
+231 
-245 QARRT
+245 
-250 APEGPNQQSAFTDAD
+250 PNAFTNAD
-265 FTKNLNQVSSVINDT
+265 FNKNLNQVSSVINDT

-302 KGFHS
+302 KGFQS

-320 TKYSE
+320 TQYSE

-415 SDKNRKVSFGI
+415 SDKNRKISFGI

-436 WLNNQSA
+436 WLNSQLV
-443 NLKITNSAY
+443 NLKTTTSIYN
-452 SAKINNTNF
+452 AKINNTNF

-497 KLAFRRLYSVYFNYV
+497 KLAYRRLYSVYFNYV

>member
-10 MASSLLAE
+10 MVSSLLAE

-60 NELKQTASST
+60 NELKQTASNT

-75 QAVDNLKESA
+75 QAIDNLKESA

-111 VIASNLANNS
+111 VIASNLANGT

-144 NTANNNITIEN
+144 NTANNNTTIEN
-155 DYEQLL
+155 DYEHLL
-161 TQASTIISTLQ
+161 TQASTIINTLQ
-172 SQCPGIDGGNGKP
+172 SQCPKIDGGNGKP

-199 STFSAI
+199 NTFSAI
-205 NSMINSAKKAAEQA
+205 TSMIDSAKKAAEQF
-219 RRTAPE
+219 RRTDPE
-225 GPNQQS
+225 KPNQ
-231 AFNSMINSAKKAAE
+231 
-245 QARRT
+245 
-250 APEGPNQQSAFTDAD
+250 PNTFTNAD

-285 GDNLATIY
+285 GENLETIY
-293 NTLQKTPDS
+293 NTLQKTPGS
-302 KGFHS
+302 KGFQS

-320 TKYSE
+320 TQYSQ

-347 SNNGAMNGVGVQL
+347 NNNGAMNGVGVQL

-415 SDKNRKVSFGI
+415 SNQNRKVSFGI

-436 WLNNQSA
+436 WLNSQSV
-443 NLKITNSAY
+443 NLKTTTSIYN
-452 SAKINNTNF
+452 AKINNTNF

>member
-10 MASSLLAE
+10 MVSSLLAE
-18 DDGVFMSVGYQ
+18 NDGVFMSVGYQ

-54 NLLTRY
+54 NLLTHY
-60 NELKQTASST
+60 NELKQTASNT

-75 QAVDNLKESA
+75 QAINNLKESA
-85 SRLKTTPNTA
+85 SRLKTALNTA

-111 VIASNLANNS
+111 VIASNLANGTLS
-121 LPTDKYNE
+121 TSEYNK
-129 INTISQSLQNTLENK
+129 INAISQLLQNTLENK
-144 NTANNNITIEN
+144 NHELTIGN
-155 DYEQLL
+155 DYDQLL

-172 SQCPGIDGGNGKP
+172 SQCPSVDGGNGKP

-199 STFSAI
+199 NTFSAI
-205 NSMINSAKKAAEQA
+205 NSMIDSAKKAAEQS
-219 RRTAPE
+219 RRTNDPSQ
-225 GPNQQS
+225 G
-231 AFNSMINSAKKAAE
+231 
-245 QARRT
+245 T
-250 APEGPNQQSAFTDAD
+250 NQQSAFTDAN
-265 FTKNLNQVSSVINDT
+265 FTKNLKEVSSVINDT

-285 GDNLATIY
+285 GENLATIY
-293 NTLQKTPDS
+293 NTLQKTPGS
-302 KGFHS
+302 KGFQG

-320 TKYSE
+320 TQYSE

-332 FGHNPFRSVGLINSQ
+332 FGNNPFRSVGLINSQ

-415 SDKNRKVSFGI
+415 SNQNRKISFGI

-436 WLNNQSA
+436 WLNSQSV
-443 NLKITNSAY
+443 NLKTTTSIYN
-452 SAKINNTNF
+452 AKINNTNF

>member
-60 NELKQTASST
+60 NELKQTASNT
-70 NSSTA
+70 DSSTA
-75 QAVDNLKESA
+75 QAIDNLKESA
-85 SRLKTTPNTA
+85 NRLKTTPNTA

-111 VIASNLANNS
+111 VIASNLANKS

-144 NTANNNITIEN
+144 NTANNNTTIEN
-155 DYEQLL
+155 DYDQLL
-161 TQASTIISTLQ
+161 TQASTIINTLQ

-199 STFSAI
+199 NTFSAI
-205 NSMINSAKKAAEQA
+205 TSMIDSAKKAATGA

-225 GPNQQS
+225 GPNQS
-231 AFNSMINSAKKAAE
+231 S
-245 QARRT
+245 T
-250 APEGPNQQSAFTDAD
+250 FTNAD
-265 FTKNLNQVSSVINDT
+265 FNKNLNQVSSVIEKT

-285 GDNLATIY
+285 GENLATIY
-293 NTLQKTPDS
+293 NTLQKTPGS
-302 KGFHS
+302 KGFQS

-320 TKYSE
+320 TQYSE

-332 FGHNPFRSVGLINSQ
+332 FGNNPFRSVGLINSQ

-415 SDKNRKVSFGI
+415 SDKNRKISFGI

-436 WLNNQSA
+436 WLNSQFV
-443 NLKITNSAY
+443 NLKTTTSIY

>member
-10 MASSLLAE
+10 MVSSLFAE
-18 DDGVFMSVGYQ
+18 DDGAYMSVGYQ

-60 NELKQTASST
+60 NELKQTDTNT

-75 QAVDNLKESA
+75 QAIDNLKESA

-100 SALSSAVAMWQ
+100 SALSSAVGMWQ

-121 LPTDKYNE
+121 LSTSEYDK
-129 INTISQSLQNTLENK
+129 INAISQLLQNTLENK
-144 NTANNNITIEN
+144 NNELTIGN

-161 TQASTIISTLQ
+161 TQASTIINTLQ
-172 SQCPGIDGGNGKP
+172 SQCPSVDGGNGKP

-194 CNIFG
+194 CAIFG
-199 STFSAI
+199 NTFNAI
-205 NSMINSAKKAAEQA
+205 NSMIDSAKKAAEQF
-219 RRTAPE
+219 RRTDPSQ
-225 GPNQQS
+225 PQNQQS
-231 AFNSMINSAKKAAE
+231 AFNN
-245 QARRT
+245 
-250 APEGPNQQSAFTDAD
+250 AD
-265 FTKNLNQVSSVINDT
+265 FNKNLNQVSSVINDT

-285 GDNLATIY
+285 GDNLETIY
-293 NTLQKTPDS
+293 NTLQKTPNS
-302 KGFHS
+302 KGFQS

-320 TKYSE
+320 TQYSQ

-373 IRYYAFFDYN
+373 IRYYGFFDYN

-466 TGLRLQGIHHGVEL
+466 TGLRLQGIHHGIEL

-497 KLAFRRLYSVYFNYV
+497 KLAYRRLYSLYLNYV

>member
-18 DDGVFMSVGYQ
+18 NDGVFMSVGYQ
-29 IGEAAQ
+29 IGEAVQ
-35 MVKNTGEIQKVS
+35 QVKNTGEIQKVS

-60 NELKQTASST
+60 NELKQTASNT
-70 NSSTA
+70 NSSTT
-75 QAVDNLKESA
+75 QAIDNLKESA
-85 SRLKTTPNTA
+85 SRLKTTPNSA

-111 VIASNLANNS
+111 VIASNLANGTLS
-121 LPTDKYNE
+121 TSEYEKLKAT
-129 INTISQSLQNTLENK
+129 SQLLQNTLENK
-144 NTANNNITIEN
+144 NNELTIGN

-161 TQASTIISTLQ
+161 TQASTIITTLQ
-172 SQCPGIDGGNGKP
+172 NQCPGIDGGNGKP

-194 CNIFG
+194 CAIFG
-199 STFSAI
+199 NTFSAI
-205 NSMINSAKKAAEQA
+205 NSMIDSAKKAAAEA
-219 RRTAPE
+219 RRTSPE
-225 GPNQQS
+225 NPNQ
-231 AFNSMINSAKKAAE
+231 
-245 QARRT
+245 
-250 APEGPNQQSAFTDAD
+250 PNAFTNAD
-265 FTKNLNQVSSVINDT
+265 FNKNLNQVSSVINDT

-293 NTLQKTPDS
+293 NTLQKTPGS

-320 TKYSE
+320 TQYSQ

-347 SNNGAMNGVGVQL
+347 INNGAMNGVGVQL

-436 WLNNQSA
+436 WLNSQLV
-443 NLKITNSAY
+443 NLKTTTSIY

>member
-18 DDGVFMSVGYQ
+18 NDGVFMSVGYQ
-29 IGEAAQ
+29 IGEAVQ
-35 MVKNTGEIQKVS
+35 QVKNTGEIQKVS

-60 NELKQTASST
+60 NELKQTASNT

-75 QAVDNLKESA
+75 QAINNLKESA
-85 SRLKTTPNTA
+85 NRLKTTPNSA

-100 SALSSAVAMWQ
+100 SALSSAVGMWQ

-121 LPTDKYNE
+121 LPTSEYDK
-129 INTISQSLQNTLENK
+129 INAISQLLQNTLENK
-144 NTANNNITIEN
+144 NTANNNTTIDN
-155 DYEQLL
+155 DYDQLL
-161 TQASTIISTLQ
+161 GQARTIISTLQ

-199 STFSAI
+199 NTFSTI
-205 NSMINSAKKAAEQA
+205 TSMIDSAKKAAAQS
-219 RRTAPE
+219 RRTDPSQ
-225 GPNQQS
+225 PNQ
-231 AFNSMINSAKKAAE
+231 
-245 QARRT
+245 
-250 APEGPNQQSAFTDAD
+250 PNTFTDAD
-265 FTKNLNQVSSVINDT
+265 FNKNLNQVSSVINDT

-285 GDNLATIY
+285 GENLATIY
-293 NTLQKTPDS
+293 NTLQKTPGS
-302 KGFHS
+302 KGFQS

-320 TKYSE
+320 TQYSQ

-383 HAYIKSNFFNSASNV
+383 HAYIKSDFFNSASNV

-408 LNFINGG
+408 LNLINGG
-415 SDKNRKVSFGI
+415 SNQNRKVSFGI

-436 WLNNQSA
+436 WLNSQFV
-443 NLKITNSAY
+443 NLKTTTSIYN
-452 SAKINNTNF
+452 AKINNTNF

-497 KLAFRRLYSVYFNYV
+497 KLAYRRLYSVYFNYV

>member
-1 MKKTILLSL
+1 MKKTILLPL

-18 DDGVFMSVGYQ
+18 NDGVFMSVGYQ
-29 IGEAAQ
+29 IGEAVQ
-35 MVKNTGEIQKVS
+35 QVKNTGEIQKVS

-70 NSSTA
+70 DSSTI
-75 QAVDNLKESA
+75 QAIDNLKESA
-85 SRLKTTPNTA
+85 SRLKTTPNSA

-100 SALSSAVAMWQ
+100 SALSSAVGMWQ
-111 VIASNLANNS
+111 VIASNLANGTLS
-121 LPTDKYNE
+121 TSEYNK
-129 INTISQSLQNTLENK
+129 INAISQLLQNTLENK
-144 NTANNNITIEN
+144 NNNLTIAN
-155 DYEQLL
+155 DYEHLL
-161 TQASTIISTLQ
+161 GQASTIINTLQ

-194 CNIFG
+194 CAIFG
-199 STFSAI
+199 NTFNAI
-205 NSMINSAKKAAEQA
+205 NSMIDSAKKAAEQS
-219 RRTAPE
+219 RRTSPE
-225 GPNQQS
+225 SQNQPN
-231 AFNSMINSAKKAAE
+231 
-245 QARRT
+245 
-250 APEGPNQQSAFTDAD
+250 AFTNAD
-265 FTKNLNQVSSVINDT
+265 FNKNLNQVSSVINDT

-302 KGFHS
+302 KGFQS

-320 TKYSE
+320 TQYFQ

-347 SNNGAMNGVGVQL
+347 INNGAMNGVGVQL

-398 FTYGAGSDLL
+398 FTYGTGSDLL

-415 SDKNRKVSFGI
+415 SNQNRKVSFGI

-443 NLKITNSAY
+443 NLKITNSTY

>member
-60 NELKQTASST
+60 NELKQTASNT
-70 NSSTA
+70 DSSTA
-75 QAVDNLKESA
+75 QAINNLKESA
-85 SRLKTTPNTA
+85 NRLKTTPNTA

-121 LPTDKYNE
+121 LSASEYEKLKAT
-129 INTISQSLQNTLENK
+129 SQLLQNTLENK
-144 NTANNNITIEN
+144 NTANNNTTIEN
-155 DYEQLL
+155 DYDQLL
-161 TQASTIISTLQ
+161 TQASTIINTLQ

-185 WGINASGNA
+185 WGINANGNA

-199 STFSAI
+199 NTFSAI
-205 NSMINSAKKAAEQA
+205 TSMINSAKKAAAQS
-219 RRTAPE
+219 RRTDPSQ
-225 GPNQQS
+225 PNQ
-231 AFNSMINSAKKAAE
+231 
-245 QARRT
+245 
-250 APEGPNQQSAFTDAD
+250 PNAFTDVD
-265 FTKNLNQVSSVINDT
+265 FNKNLNQVSSVINDT

-285 GDNLATIY
+285 GENLATIY
-293 NTLQKTPDS
+293 NTLQKTPGS
-302 KGFHS
+302 KGFQS

-320 TKYSE
+320 TQYSE

-332 FGHNPFRSVGLINSQ
+332 FGNNPFRSVGLINSQ

-436 WLNNQSA
+436 WLNSQFV
-443 NLKITNSAY
+443 NLKTTTSIY

>member
-1 MKKTILLSL
+1 MKKTILLPL

-18 DDGVFMSVGYQ
+18 NDGVFMSVGYQ
-29 IGEAAQ
+29 IGEAVQ
-35 MVKNTGEIQKVS
+35 QVKNTGEIQKVS

-60 NELKQTASST
+60 NELKQTASNT

-75 QAVDNLKESA
+75 QAINNLKESA

-95 NQAVS
+95 KEAVS
-100 SALSSAVAMWQ
+100 SALSSAVGMWQ
-111 VIASNLANNS
+111 VVASNLANNS
-121 LPTDKYNE
+121 LSTSEYNK
-129 INTISQSLQNTLENK
+129 INAISQLLQNTLNK
-144 NTANNNITIEN
+144 NNELTIDN
-155 DYEQLL
+155 DASKLL
-161 TQASTIISTLQ
+161 DDAKTIITTLQ
-172 SQCPGIDGGNGKP
+172 TQCPGIDGGNGKP

-194 CNIFG
+194 CTIFG
-199 STFSAI
+199 NTFSAI
-205 NSMINSAKKAAEQA
+205 TSMIDSAKKAAEQA

-225 GPNQQS
+225 GPNQ
-231 AFNSMINSAKKAAE
+231 
-245 QARRT
+245 
-250 APEGPNQQSAFTDAD
+250 PSAFTNAD

-320 TKYSE
+320 TQYSQ
-325 FQTTTKE
+325 FQTTAKE

-347 SNNGAMNGVGVQL
+347 INNGAMNGVGVQL

-436 WLNNQSA
+436 WLNSQLV
-443 NLKITNSAY
+443 NLKTTTSIYN
-452 SAKINNTNF
+452 AKINNTNF

-497 KLAFRRLYSVYFNYV
+497 KLAYRRLYSVYFNYV

>member
-29 IGEAAQ
+29 IGEAVQ
-35 MVKNTGEIQKVS
+35 QVKNTGEIQKVS

-60 NELKQTASST
+60 NELKQTASNT
-70 NSSTA
+70 DSSTA
-75 QAVDNLKESA
+75 QAINNLKKSA
-85 SRLKTTPNTA
+85 SRLKTTPNSA

-121 LPTDKYNE
+121 LPTSEYNK
-129 INTISQSLQNTLENK
+129 INAISQLLQNTLENK
-144 NTANNNITIEN
+144 NTANNNTTIDN
-155 DYEQLL
+155 DYEHLL
-161 TQASTIISTLQ
+161 GQASTIISTLQ

-194 CNIFG
+194 CAIFG
-199 STFSAI
+199 NTFNAI
-205 NSMINSAKKAAEQA
+205 NSMIDSAKKAAAES
-219 RRTAPE
+219 RRTNDPSQGA
-225 GPNQQS
+225 NQS
-231 AFNSMINSAKKAAE
+231 N
-245 QARRT
+245 T
-250 APEGPNQQSAFTDAD
+250 FTNAD
-265 FTKNLNQVSSVINDT
+265 FNKNLNQVSSVINDT

-285 GDNLATIY
+285 GENLETIY
-293 NTLQKTPDS
+293 NTLQKTPGS
-302 KGFHS
+302 KGFQS

-332 FGHNPFRSVGLINSQ
+332 FGNNPFRSVGLINSQ

-415 SDKNRKVSFGI
+415 SDKNRKISFGI

-436 WLNNQSA
+436 WLNSQFV
-443 NLKITNSAY
+443 NLKTTTSIYN
-452 SAKINNTNF
+452 AKINNTNF

>member
-10 MASSLLAE
+10 MVSPLLAE
-18 DDGVFMSVGYQ
+18 NDGVFMSVGYQ
-29 IGEAAQ
+29 IGEAVQ
-35 MVKNTGEIQKVS
+35 QVKNTGEIQKVS

-70 NSSTA
+70 DSSTA
-75 QAVDNLKESA
+75 QAISNLKESA
-85 SRLKTTPNTA
+85 SRLKTAPNTA

-100 SALSSAVAMWQ
+100 SALSSAVGMWQ
-111 VIASNLANNS
+111 VIASNLAKNS
-121 LPTDKYNE
+121 LSTSEYEKLKA
-129 INTISQSLQNTLENK
+129 TSQLLQNTLENK
-144 NTANNNITIEN
+144 NNELTIEN
-155 DYEQLL
+155 DYDQLL
-161 TQASTIISTLQ
+161 TQASTIINTLQ

-199 STFSAI
+199 NTFNAI
-205 NSMINSAKKAAEQA
+205 NSMINSAKEAAAKA
-219 RRTAPE
+219 RRTDPSQGA
-225 GPNQQS
+225 NQ
-231 AFNSMINSAKKAAE
+231 
-245 QARRT
+245 
-250 APEGPNQQSAFTDAD
+250 PSAFTNAD
-265 FTKNLNQVSSVINDT
+265 FNKNLNQVSSVINDT

-293 NTLQKTPDS
+293 NTIQKTPNS

-320 TKYSE
+320 TQYSQ

-347 SNNGAMNGVGVQL
+347 SDNGAMNGVGVQL

-383 HAYIKSNFFNSASNV
+383 HAYIKSDFFNSASNV

-436 WLNNQSA
+436 WLNSQLV
-443 NLKITNSAY
+443 NLKTTTSIYN
-452 SAKINNTNF
+452 AKINNTNF

-497 KLAFRRLYSVYFNYV
+497 KLAYRRLYSVYFNYV